1 MSFVAMA
8 NERSAATQLRCNYV
22 ELSGYLRLDIC
33 DSTGCAA
40 GKTCRTV
47 WRVVIF
53 MAVVLGMSAD
63 AKAGE
68 QADVLYRVSCT
79 VVRFHVARLLR

>member
-1 MSFVAMA
+1 M
-8 NERSAATQLRCNYV
+8 
-22 ELSGYLRLDIC
+22 ELFGYLRLDLRC
-33 DSTGCAA
+33 SKLTVKDGLARSNLYGGC
-40 GKTCRTV
+40 
-47 WRVVIF
+47 
-53 MAVVLGMSAD
+53 LGMSVD